1 MRILV
6 VRLGAMGDVIHAL
19 PAVAALG
26 SSFPE
31 ATIGWVIEERWIE
44 LLSTRHSVILPRSDS
59 KPLVDNIHT
68 VNTRAWRK
76 ALFSAATRKASLNA
90 IRDIR
95 DGNYD
100 VAIDFQGSWKS
111 GLIAKLSGTPVRL
124 GFSRPREHGA
134 ALFYTKR
141 IATQRP
147 HVIEQNLELA
157 AVIGV
162 ANPAGP
168 IASLPSDAAADARA
182 NKILKECGLDHFAII
197 NPGAGWG
204 AKCWPA
210 ESYAAVAR
218 GLCKFGLR
226 SVINFGPAEE
236 QLAKEVESASAGAA
250 IALPCSIAELIAI
263 TKHAHIFVG
272 GDTGPMHLA
281 AALGVPVVGIFGP
294 TDPARNGP
302 FATPAIVLRRPE
314 SVTNHS
320 RRGAPDN
327 AMLAI
332 TPEEVLAAAV
342 ELIQHR
348 PQVSEEARHV

>member
-272 GDTGPMHLA
+272 GDTGH
-281 AALGVPVVGIFGP
+281 FW
-294 TDPARNGP
+294 TDR
-302 FATPAIVLRRPE
+302 
-314 SVTNHS
+314 S
-320 RRGAPDN
+320 
-327 AMLAI
+327 
-332 TPEEVLAAAV
+332 
-342 ELIQHR
+342 R
-348 PQVSEEARHV
+348 PQRSFRDARDCSTSPRKRHQSFTSRCAGQCHAGHHAGRSSCGRSRTNSTPSPSFGRGPSCLAGRA